1 MTIKVMV
8 VDDHTVVR
16 KGLIY
21 FLETVE
27 GLTVVGE
34 AENGKEAMDKVKA
47 LQPDVVLMDLLM
59 PVMDGIEATEK
70 MLKQFPKIKVLV
82 LSSFSEHDHVI
93 PALQAGASGYQLK
106 DIKPEQLAETIRAVY
121 RGESKLHD
129 KVTKY
134 VLTRISNEASEEE
147 KLVNSLTK
155 REKEVLIE
163 IAKGKSNKEIAA
175 DLEITEKTVKTHISN
190 VFSKIE
196 VHDRTQAALFAIKFK
211 IAHF

>member
-1 MTIKVMV
+1 MV